1 MQKEVKPERPSF
13 IRNWREIER
22 AEPYLHEHTKEE
34 MVRPAPFS
42 RHFEIRRI
50 GIRHDTIEPGWRS
63 SNPHAERDE
72 EEMVFILEGTPDL
85 WSDGFLYRMK
95 PGEAA
100 GWPGRD
106 GMAHCLINNT
116 DKPVRMLTVGEA
128 SRYNSTIYFPTS
140 LEMEPWLKKEGK
152 LWADAP
158 ARKLGPH
165 DGLPDAKRGRPS
177 PEGSAA
183 KRRPSCVVDW
193 KKIKK
198 PDDLH
203 YDGDDELMGIGSP
216 LTQHLGLMRIGV
228 WHDCLLPGRRT
239 SWPHAEADEEE
250 FVYVLD
256 GEPDAWIDGHL
267 HRLREGDGVG
277 FPSGTGISHVFINN
291 TQKPVRLIVV
301 GEASRRRSRCYYPKH
316 SSRNKAIGVP
326 AWPEAPE
333 RKLGP
338 HDGLPDAIRNAK
350 RNAGARAK
358 RKRK

>member
-1 MQKEVKPERPSF
+1 MQKETKPERPPF

-22 AEPYLHEHTKEE
+22 AEATLHPYTKEP
-34 MVRPAPFS
+34 MVRGAPFS
-42 RHFEIRRI
+42 QRFEIRRI
-50 GIRHDTIEPGWRS
+50 GIHHDTIMPGWRS

-85 WSDGFLYRMK
+85 WCDGLLYRMK
-95 PGEAA
+95 AGEAA

-106 GMAHCLINNT
+106 AMAHCLINNT

-128 SRYNSTIYFPTS
+128 SRYDSQIHFPLTR
-140 LEMEPWLKKEGK
+140 EMDAWLKPKDK
-152 LWADAP
+152 LWSDP
-158 ARKLGPH
+158 PLRELGPH
-165 DGLPDAKRGRPS
+165 DGLPDAVRGAPS
-177 PEGSAA
+177 PTGSAA
-183 KRRPSCVVDW
+183 KRKASCIVDW

-203 YDGDDELMGIGSP
+203 YKGDDELMGIGSP
-216 LTQHLGLMRIGV
+216 LAQHLKLMRVGI
-228 WHDCLLPGRRT
+228 WHDYLLPGRRT

-277 FPSGTGISHVFINN
+277 FPSGTGIAHVFINN

-301 GEASRRRSRCYYPKH
+301 GEASRRHSRCYYPKH
-316 SSRNKAIGVP
+316 SARNKAIGVP
-326 AWPEAPE
+326 AWPEAPK

-350 RNAGARAK
+350 RKTRGGAK